1 MYRGI
6 STASRCDDL
15 LFLSSCK
22 KNSRECDESLPCG
35 SPRWAYRLVLHPV
48 RNIKGAAPGSS
59 ERSGRVK
66 SGAFSPAP
74 GSSKGRGPV
83 MQKSTL
89 LETGVGTDKI
99 TPAEMQFKFRLLLS
113 KNYSL
118 NEDFEAVAERL
129 VCGSGSAE
137 ERGTAQLLKS
147 CCRI

>member
-1 MYRGI
+1 LFYIPWGI
-6 STASRCDDL
+6 S
-15 LFLSSCK
+15 
-22 KNSRECDESLPCG
+22 
-35 SPRWAYRLVLHPV
+35 
-48 RNIKGAAPGSS
+48 KGRHRDRAKGQD
-59 ERSGRVK
+59 GVK

-74 GSSKGRGPV
+74 GSSKGRGPA